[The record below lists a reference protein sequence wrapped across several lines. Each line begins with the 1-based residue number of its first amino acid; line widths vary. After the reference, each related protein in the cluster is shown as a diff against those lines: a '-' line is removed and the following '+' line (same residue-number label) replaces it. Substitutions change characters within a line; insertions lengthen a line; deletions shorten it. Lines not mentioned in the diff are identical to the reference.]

1 MSDTAAP
8 ESPNGIHA
16 PHTSWGRATLMGVV
30 LSAVVCLV
38 VLAFSW
44 PAATLAP
51 KGVPIAISGPAEAL
65 APVEKALD
73 EQGDG
78 AFTLIEVADRD
89 AAVQEIKTRQVYGA
103 IVLGAEP
110 EVLTASAAGAAT
122 SAIMTQLHTQL
133 QTMAQQQVEAAAKA
147 AGAPTVPTVTVPL
160 TDIVPLVSTD
170 ARGVGLASAAL
181 PLVFGGMIGGIGIV
195 FVVAGAWRRV
205 VALFSYAIVGGLAI
219 AGIMQGWLGFLGGDY
234 WAVAGA
240 FGLTLLSMGATIV
253 GFAALFGRAGVAV
266 GPVLFMLI
274 GNPISGAQFPKEF
287 IVAPWGA
294 IGQWLPPGAGNSL
307 LRDASYFPDANPAFP
322 ILVLAGWAVLG
333 LVLVVAGHFRDQGR
347 LAVEEER
354 EDETSPTAAL

>member
-8 ESPNGIHA
+8 TPNGLHA

-44 PAATLAP
+44 PSVTLSP
-51 KGVPIAISGPAEAL
+51 KDVPIAISGPAEAL
-65 APVEKALD
+65 APIEKALD

-78 AFTLIEVADRD
+78 AFELIEVADRD
-89 AAVQEIKTRQVYGA
+89 EAVQEIKTREVYGA
-103 IVLGAEP
+103 IILGQEP
-110 EVLTASAAGAAT
+110 EVLTASAGGAAT
-122 SAIMTQLHTQL
+122 AAIMTQLHTQL
-133 QTMAQQQVEAAAKA
+133 QTMAQQQADAAAKA
-147 AGAPTVPTVTVPL
+147 AGAPSAPTITVPL

-219 AGIMQGWLGFLGGDY
+219 AGIMQGWFGFLGGDY

-240 FGLTLLSMGATIV
+240 FGLTLLAMGATIV
-253 GFAALFGRAGVAV
+253 GFASVFGRAGIAV

-287 IVAPWGA
+287 LATPWGA

-322 ILVLAGWAVLG
+322 ILVLSGWALLG
-333 LVLVVAGHFRDQGR
+333 LILVVVGHFRDQGR
-347 LAVEEER
+347 LAVEEVPE
-354 EDETSPTAAL
+354 EENVEKALA